1 MSNKEFVLEDQRLI
15 ILKELKDQNGYE
27 TNDSILDTVLENWGH
42 RISRDAVRTQIC
54 WLEEQNLVTTRT
66 MGEYL
71 IAKLTSRGF
80 DVAKGDATVPGV
92 KKPRPE

>member
-1 MSNKEFVLEDQRLI
+1 MSGKEFVLEDQRLI
-15 ILKELKDQNGYE
+15 ILRELKDQNGYE
-27 TNDSILDTVLENWGH
+27 TNDSILDVVLESWGH
-42 RISRDAVRTQIC
+42 CISRDAVRTQIC
-54 WLEEQNLVTTRT
+54 WLEEQNLVTTRA
-66 MGEYL
+66 MGDYL